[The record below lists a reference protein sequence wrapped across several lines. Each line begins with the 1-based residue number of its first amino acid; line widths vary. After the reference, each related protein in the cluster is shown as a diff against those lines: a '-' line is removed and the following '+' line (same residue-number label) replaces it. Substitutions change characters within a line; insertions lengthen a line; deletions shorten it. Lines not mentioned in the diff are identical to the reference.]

1 MFLADKYIIRRN
13 LRERE
18 EGRDEGREEGR
29 DEVYA
34 ALEAWERRRD
44 AAAADGEEFTEPLPS
59 RNKPDKAAKRKQAAS
74 AF

>member
-1 MFLADKYIIRRN
+1 MFLAEKYIIRRN

-18 EGRDEGREEGR
+18 EGRDEGREEGREEGR

-44 AAAADGEEFTEPLPS
+44 AAAAAGEEFIEPLPS
-59 RNKPDKAAKRKQAAS
+59 RNKPGAETINAS
-74 AF
+74 

>member
-1 MFLADKYIIRRN
+1 MFLAEKYIIRRN

-18 EGRDEGREEGR
+18 EGRDEGR

-44 AAAADGEEFTEPLPS
+44 AAAAAGEEFTEPLPS
-59 RNKPDKAAKRKQAAS
+59 RNKPDKAANRKQTAS